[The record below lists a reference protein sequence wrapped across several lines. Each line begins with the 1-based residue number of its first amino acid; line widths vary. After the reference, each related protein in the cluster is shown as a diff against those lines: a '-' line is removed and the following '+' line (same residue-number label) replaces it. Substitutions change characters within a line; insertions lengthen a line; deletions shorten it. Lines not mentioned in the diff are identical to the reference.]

1 MARKP
6 TVSIVRCDARAD
18 DHKVM
23 DAVDRA
29 LDLLGGTMETFRGL
43 GSVFVKTNIGLKEIK
58 LHAGRQVALTEV
70 CVLRAVVR
78 ALRQHTDAEILV
90 GDTTTEGGTTE
101 ELYAAMGYREA
112 LAEYDVRLI
121 DINDGP
127 LVEAKV
133 PGGGLM
139 FDRYW
144 ISKTVMDADAVVSV
158 QKMKAHMAT
167 GTTLTMKNLFGI
179 TPLSVYGAPR
189 RYLHAHVRL
198 PHTIADMGL
207 LFKPRLCVIDGLVA
221 MNHKEWYGPALK
233 TDVIVAGDN
242 TVATDVV
249 GTHLM
254 GFDPVGEHPE
264 PPYVFDRNPLR
275 LAADAGLG
283 PLQLADINVTGDRL
297 QKVGDFEVHANI
309 SPADNAQVHRT
320 LAEQVTHYTQERDN
334 YVDRFAGQYIGLSG
348 GQVMFQG
355 TDLQHLKSRRQIAI
369 EQGRA
374 NQGLFLKFVEPQAQD
389 PEHLS
394 VYDTYGAEAAGG

>member
-1 MARKP
+1 MQKP
-6 TVSIVRCDARAD
+6 TVSIVRCDALSYD
-18 DHKVM
+18 LQVM
-23 DAVDRA
+23 AAVDRS
-29 LDLLGGTMETFRGL
+29 LDLLGDTMASFRGL
-43 GSVFVKTNIGLKEIK
+43 NTVFVKTNIGLKEIK

-70 CVLRAVVR
+70 CVLRAVVQ
-78 ALRQHTDAEILV
+78 ALRQHIDAEILV

-112 LAEYDVRLI
+112 LAEFDVRLI
-121 DINDGP
+121 DVNDGP
-127 LVEAKV
+127 LVEARV

-144 ISKTVMDADAVVSV
+144 ISKQVMDADAVVSV

-207 LFKPRLCVIDGLVA
+207 VFKPRLCVIDGLVA
-221 MNHKEWYGPALK
+221 MNHKEWYGPPLK
-233 TDVIVAGDN
+233 TDVIVAGNN

-254 GFDPVGEHPE
+254 GFDPMGEHPD

-283 PLQLADINVTGDRL
+283 ALDLADIDLKGDAL

-309 SPADNAQVHRT
+309 APADNAEVHRT
-320 LAEQVTHYTQERDN
+320 LAEQVSHFQAERDN
-334 YVDRFAGQYIGLSG
+334 YLDRFAGEYIGLSG
-348 GQVMFQG
+348 GQVIFQG
-355 TDLQHLKSRRQIAI
+355 TDLQHLKSRRQIAT
-369 EQGRA
+369 EQGKA
-374 NQGLFLKFVEPQAQD
+374 NQGLFLKFVEPLAQD

-394 VYDTYGAEAAGG
+394 VYDSYGADAAGG